1 MISPPGSETSA
12 GMAAPVLHI
21 GNKNYSSWS
30 MRPWLALK
38 WGAIA
43 FEERVIPL
51 GGEGYGQ
58 SQIQAVRAVSP
69 SGRVPALHV
78 RGVVIHESLA
88 ICEWAAEQA
97 PSLWP
102 ADALVRAEAR
112 AIACEMHAGFAA
124 LRRDLSMNIRRRLA
138 KAPNLPSDTRADL
151 TQLYAAWGR
160 LLDRSGGPFLFGA
173 RSIADAMFAPVATR
187 LRTYAIDAPPAAN
200 AYCAAIFADA
210 AFQEWE
216 RAAVAEPWSIDQ
228 AEALYR

>member
-1 MISPPGSETSA
+1 
-12 GMAAPVLHI
+12 MAAPVLHI

-38 WGAIA
+38 WGGIA

-51 GGEGYGQ
+51 GGEGYGR
-58 SQIQAVRAVSP
+58 SQIQAVREVSP

-78 RGVVIHESLA
+78 DGAVIYESLA

-102 ADALVRAEAR
+102 AEPLVRAEAR
-112 AIACEMHAGFAA
+112 AIASEMHAGFAA
-124 LRRDLSMNIRRRLA
+124 LRRDLSMNVRRRLA
-138 KAPNLPSDTRADL
+138 HAPNLPSDTRADL
-151 TQLYAAWGR
+151 QQLYDAWER
-160 LLDRSGGPFLFGA
+160 VLSRSGGPFLFGA
-173 RSIADAMFAPVATR
+173 RSIADSMFAPVATR
-187 LRTYAIDAPPAAN
+187 LRTYAIDAPPVAN

-216 RAAVAEPWSIDQ
+216 RAAEAEPWSIDQ

>member
-1 MISPPGSETSA
+1 MP
-12 GMAAPVLHI
+12 APTLFI

-38 WGAIA
+38 WGGIA
-43 FEERVIPL
+43 FDEQVIPL

-58 SQIQAVRAVSP
+58 SRIPAVRAVSP

-78 RGVVIHESLA
+78 DGAVIYESIA

-102 ADALVRAEAR
+102 ADPIVRAEAR
-112 AIACEMHAGFAA
+112 AASAEMHAGFAA

-138 KAPNLPSDTRADL
+138 AQPSWPADTQADL
-151 TQLYAAWGR
+151 AQLDTLWERLYAKH
-160 LLDRSGGPFLFGA
+160 GGPFLFGA
-173 RSIADAMFAPVATR
+173 RSIADAMYAPVATR
-187 LRTYAIDAPPAAN
+187 LRTYAVPLKPAAKSF
-200 AYCAAIFADA
+200 CDAIFADA

-216 RAAVAEPWSIDQ
+216 RAAEAESWTIEQ